1 MPNFKGRVEVLRK
14 SVMNYFF
21 DDAELVK
28 NTHASL
34 GARYMSL
41 RHCVEQYS
49 PFGFNQTWEILENKF
64 GLKEGKENTSET
76 LLLAIEFLEQDFK
89 EWLMGKEAK
98 SNFSNSRVKRGLTE
112 PEIIIEH
119 GK

>member
-1 MPNFKGRVEVLRK
+1 MSNFKGRVEVLRK

-64 GLKEGKENTSET
+64 GLKEGKEYTSET
-76 LLLAIEFLEQDFK
+76 LLSAIEFLEQDLT
-89 EWLMGKEAK
+89 EWLMFNEAK
-98 SNFSNSRVKRGLTE
+98 INFINSRVKRGLTE
-112 PEIIIEH
+112 PKIIIEH

>member
-1 MPNFKGRVEVLRK
+1 
-14 SVMNYFF
+14 MNYFY

-49 PFGFNQTWEILENKF
+49 PFGFNRTWEILENKF

-76 LLLAIEFLEQDFK
+76 LLSAIEFLEQDLT
-89 EWLMGKEAK
+89 EWLMFNEAK
-98 SNFSNSRVKRGLTE
+98 INFINSRVKRGLTE
-112 PEIIIEH
+112 PKIIIEH